1 MKDETPEAAVEGEV
15 NDEVRDEAGKTRNR
29 LDPADRP
36 SRMGQQ
42 EFLTGFVVAVLGV
55 PAFLLAVREMD
66 DPPPIIAAVALSVM
80 VAAGSALRNRLLAGT
95 GAILLS
101 SVLSSDVFA
110 YGLPFLGYASWLL
123 FKMTRANAE
132 LARKRSDAR
141 RAAVRRDLAKPDI
154 PVRKGKK
161 GGRVTP
167 PGTPPRP
174 KRK

>member
-1 MKDETPEAAVEGEV
+1 VSDDETEVAETRSGGRLAPE
-15 NDEVRDEAGKTRNR
+15 
-29 LDPADRP
+29 DRP

-42 EFLTGFVVAVLGV
+42 EFLAGFVVAALGV
-55 PAFLLAVREMD
+55 PAFVLAVRDMD
-66 DPPPIIAAVALSVM
+66 KPPPIIAAVALSVM
-80 VAAGSALRNRLLAGT
+80 VAAGSALRHRLLAGT

-101 SVLSSDVFA
+101 SVLSSDVFL
-110 YGLPFLGYASWLL
+110 YGLPFLAYASWLL

-132 LARKRSDAR
+132 LARKRSEAR
-141 RAAVRRDLAKPDI
+141 RAVVKQRLAKPDV

>member
-1 MKDETPEAAVEGEV
+1 
-15 NDEVRDEAGKTRNR
+15 
-29 LDPADRP
+29 
-36 SRMGQQ
+36 MGQQ
-42 EFLTGFVVAVLGV
+42 EFVTGLVVAALGV

-66 DPPPIIAAVALSVM
+66 EPPPIIAAVALSVM
-80 VAAGSALRNRLLAGT
+80 VAAGSALRHRLLAGT

-123 FKMTRANAE
+123 FNMTKANGE
-132 LARKRSDAR
+132 LARKRREAQ
-141 RAAVRRDLAKPDI
+141 RASVKKALAKPDI

>member
-1 MKDETPEAAVEGEV
+1 
-15 NDEVRDEAGKTRNR
+15 
-29 LDPADRP
+29 
-36 SRMGQQ
+36 MGQQ
-42 EFLTGFVVAVLGV
+42 EFLAGLVVAALGV

-66 DPPPIIAAVALSVM
+66 EPPPIIGAIALSVM

-110 YGLPFLGYASWLL
+110 YGLPFLGFASWLL

-132 LARKRSDAR
+132 LGRKRREAQ
-141 RAAVRRDLAKPDI
+141 RASVKKALAKPDI

>member
-1 MKDETPEAAVEGEV
+1 
-15 NDEVRDEAGKTRNR
+15 
-29 LDPADRP
+29 
-36 SRMGQQ
+36 MGQQ
-42 EFLTGFVVAVLGV
+42 EFVAGLVVAALGV
-55 PAFLLAVREMD
+55 PAFLIAVREMEQ
-66 DPPPIIAAVALSVM
+66 PPPIIAAIALSVM
-80 VAAGSALRNRLLAGT
+80 VGVGSILKHRLLAGT

-110 YGLPFLGYASWLL
+110 FGVPFLGYASWLL

-132 LARKRSDAR
+132 LARRRSDAR
-141 RAAVRRDLAKPDI
+141 RAAVKRDLSKPEI

-167 PGTPPRP
+167 PGTQPRP